1 MELNAYLVFNG
12 KCREAFTFYER
23 CFGGKIE
30 AIMTVGESP
39 MAEQAPPD
47 QRNNVIHARMVVDGK
62 VLMGSD
68 APAAM
73 YEQPKGFSV
82 TITVDDPG
90 RAERL
95 FNELAQGGSIRM
107 PLQQTFWSPRFGMLV
122 DRFGIPWMISCS
134 PEAQPSEKE
143 RS

>member
-23 CFGGKIE
+23 CLGGKIE

-73 YEQPKGFSV
+73 YEEPKGFSV
-82 TITVDDPG
+82 AITVDDPG